1 MEPLQLRRRYRKH
14 AVGRAGLLEPATEV
28 WHELSTEA
36 AGQDMRVLHF
46 YKTFAPDSFG
56 GAQSVIRDI
65 ARGTEPFGVE
75 TQVLSLSRNPDGNSV
90 HVDGVW
96 ARKAR
101 LHLELASTGLS
112 LSVLTVFKEMAQD
125 ADLIHYHFPW
135 PMMDVIHFLART
147 DKPAV
152 VTYHSDIVKQRWLK
166 TAYDPL
172 MHRFLDSVGSIIATS
187 PPYLDTSPV
196 LARHRDKVTVIPIGT
211 GDIARRPKPEE
222 RRAYWREKLGP
233 RFFVFV
239 GALRYYKGLHFLL
252 EAAAETGFPVAIIG
266 TGRLSQQLAD
276 AVAARGLDN
285 VHLLGELPED
295 EKALLLDMACG
306 FVFPS
311 HLRSEAFG
319 VALLEAAASRLP
331 LVTCEIGT
339 GTSYV
344 NRHGETGYVVPPADP
359 MGLTDAMRRLWAD
372 PAAARRMGD
381 NARRRYEALFTARQM
396 GAAHAALYARLL
408 GVERLLE
415 TTAA

>member
-1 MEPLQLRRRYRKH
+1 
-14 AVGRAGLLEPATEV
+14 
-28 WHELSTEA
+28 
-36 AGQDMRVLHF
+36 MRVLHF

-56 GAQSVIRDI
+56 GAQTVIRDI
-65 ARGTEPFGVE
+65 ARGTQPFGVK
-75 TQVLSLSRNPDGNSV
+75 TQVLSLSRDPDGNSI
-90 HVDGVW
+90 HLDGIW

-101 LHLELASTGLS
+101 LHLEFASTGLS
-112 LSVLTVFKEMAQD
+112 LSVLSVFKEMAQD

-152 VTYHSDIVKQRWLK
+152 VTYHSDIVKQRWLR
-166 TAYDPL
+166 TAYEPL

-187 PPYLDTSPV
+187 EPYAETSRV

-211 GDIARRPKPEE
+211 EDIARRPLPEA
-222 RRAYWREKLGP
+222 RRRHWRERLGP

-252 EAAAETGFPVAIIG
+252 DAAAETGFPVAIIG
-266 TGRLSQQLAD
+266 TGRMSRQLRE
-276 AVAARGLDN
+276 AVAARNLAN

-295 EKALLLDMACG
+295 EKALLLDMAYG

-331 LVTCEIGT
+331 MVCCEIGT

-344 NRHGETGYVVPPADP
+344 NRHGETGYVVAPADP
-359 MGLTDAMRRLWAD
+359 MRLADAMRTLWAD
-372 PAAARRMGD
+372 PAAAQRMGH
-381 NARRRYEALFTARQM
+381 NARAVMRRCSPPDRWGRSTPHFMPGCWAWSGRSRRASPNP
-396 GAAHAALYARLL
+396 
-408 GVERLLE
+408 
-415 TTAA
+415 

>member
-1 MEPLQLRRRYRKH
+1 
-14 AVGRAGLLEPATEV
+14 
-28 WHELSTEA
+28 
-36 AGQDMRVLHF
+36 MRVLHF

-56 GAQSVIRDI
+56 GTQSVIRDI

-112 LSVLTVFKEMAQD
+112 LSVLSVFKDMAQD

-135 PMMDVIHFLART
+135 PMMDVIHFLSRT
-147 DKPAV
+147 DKPTV

-166 TAYDPL
+166 AAYEPL
-172 MHRFLDSVGSIIATS
+172 MHRFLDSVNGIIATS
-187 PPYLDTSPV
+187 PPYLETSPV
-196 LARHRDKVTVIPIGT
+196 LMRHRDKVTVIPIGT
-211 GDIARRPKPEE
+211 DDIARRQFPEA
-222 RRAYWREKLGP
+222 RRASWRNRLGP
-233 RFFVFV
+233 RFFVFI
-239 GALRYYKGLHFLL
+239 GALRYYKGLDFLL

-266 TGRLSQQLAD
+266 TGRRSQQLAD
-276 AVAARGLDN
+276 TIAARRLGN
-285 VHLLGELPED
+285 VHLLGEVSDD
-295 EKALLLDMACG
+295 EKALLLDMAYG

-331 LVTCEIGT
+331 LITCEIGT

-344 NRHGETGYVVPPADP
+344 NRAGETGLVVPPADP
-359 MGLTDAMRRLWAD
+359 SALANAMRSLWAD
-372 PAAARRMGD
+372 PVGTDRMGN
-381 NARRRYEALFTARQM
+381 NARRRYETLFTSKQM

-408 GVERLLE
+408 GAEQQREASV
-415 TTAA
+415 A

>member
-1 MEPLQLRRRYRKH
+1 
-14 AVGRAGLLEPATEV
+14 
-28 WHELSTEA
+28 
-36 AGQDMRVLHF
+36 MRVLHF

-112 LSVLTVFKEMAQD
+112 LSVLSVFNDMARD

-135 PMMDVIHFLART
+135 PMMDVIHFLSRT
-147 DKPAV
+147 DKPTV

-166 TAYDPL
+166 AAYGPL
-172 MHRFLDSVGSIIATS
+172 MHRFLDSVEGIIATS
-187 PPYLDTSPV
+187 PNYLETSRV
-196 LARHRDKVTVIPIGT
+196 LTRHRDKVTVIPIGT
-211 GDIARRPKPEE
+211 GDIARRELPEDK
-222 RRAYWREKLGP
+222 RAYWRAKLGP

-239 GALRYYKGLHFLL
+239 GALRYYKGLDFLI
-252 EAAAETGFPVAIIG
+252 EAAAETGYPVAIIG
-266 TGRLSQQLAD
+266 AGRRFGQLARTIS
-276 AVAARGLDN
+276 ARKLDN
-285 VHLLGELPED
+285 VHLLGEVSED
-295 EKALLLDMACG
+295 EKALLLDMAYG

-331 LVTCEIGT
+331 LITCEIGT

-344 NRHGETGYVVPPADP
+344 NRAGETGLVVAPADP
-359 MGLTDAMRRLWAD
+359 MTLAAAMRKLWAD
-372 PAAARRMGD
+372 PVAARRMGD
-381 NARRRYEALFTARQM
+381 NARRRYEAMFTARQM

-408 GVERLLE
+408 GVERPLE
-415 TTAA
+415 ASIA

>member
-1 MEPLQLRRRYRKH
+1 
-14 AVGRAGLLEPATEV
+14 
-28 WHELSTEA
+28 
-36 AGQDMRVLHF
+36 MRVLHF

-75 TQVLSLSRNPDGNSV
+75 TQVLSLSRDPDGNSM

-112 LSVLTVFKEMAQD
+112 LSVLSVFKEMAQD

-135 PMMDVIHFLART
+135 PMMDVIHFLSRT

-166 TAYDPL
+166 AAYGPL
-172 MHRFLDSVGSIIATS
+172 MHRFLDSVEGIIATS
-187 PPYLDTSPV
+187 PPYLETSPV

-211 GDIARRPKPEE
+211 GDIARRELPES
-222 RRAYWREKLGP
+222 RRAYWRERLGP

-239 GALRYYKGLHFLL
+239 GALRYYKGLDYLL

-266 TGRLSQQLAD
+266 TGRRSQQLAN
-276 AVAARGLDN
+276 AIASRKLAN
-285 VHLLGELPED
+285 VHLLGEVSED
-295 EKALLLDMACG
+295 EKALLLNMAYG

-331 LVTCEIGT
+331 MITCEIGT

-344 NRHGETGYVVPPADP
+344 NRAGETGLVVAPADP
-359 MGLTDAMRRLWAD
+359 TRLADAMRRLWAD
-372 PAAARRMGD
+372 PVAARRMGD
-381 NARRRYEALFTARQM
+381 SARRRYEAMFTARQM

-408 GVERLLE
+408 GAERLLG
-415 TTAA
+415 ANLASLPARA

>member
-1 MEPLQLRRRYRKH
+1 
-14 AVGRAGLLEPATEV
+14 
-28 WHELSTEA
+28 
-36 AGQDMRVLHF
+36 MRVLHF

-65 ARGTEPFGVE
+65 ARGTEPFGIE
-75 TQVLSLSRNPDGNSV
+75 TQVLSLSRSPDSNSV

-112 LSVLTVFKEMAQD
+112 LSVLSVFKEMAQD

-135 PMMDVIHFLART
+135 PMMDVIHFLSRT

-166 TAYDPL
+166 AAYGPL
-172 MHRFLDSVGSIIATS
+172 MHRFLDSVEGIIATS
-187 PPYLDTSPV
+187 PNYLETSAV
-196 LARHRDKVTVIPIGT
+196 LGRHRDKVTVIPIGT
-211 GDIARRPKPEE
+211 GDIARRELPEAK
-222 RRAYWREKLGP
+222 RAYWREKLGP

-239 GALRYYKGLHFLL
+239 GALRYYKGLDFLL

-266 TGRLSQQLAD
+266 AGRRSQQLARTI
-276 AVAARGLDN
+276 AARKLDN
-285 VHLLGELPED
+285 VHLLGEVSED
-295 EKALLLDMACG
+295 EKALLLDMAFG

-331 LVTCEIGT
+331 LITCEIGT

-344 NRHGETGYVVPPADP
+344 NRAGETGLVVRPADP
-359 MGLTDAMRRLWAD
+359 MTLAAAMRRLWAD
-372 PAAARRMGD
+372 PVMARRMGD

-396 GAAHAALYARLL
+396 GAAHAALYARVL
-408 GVERLLE
+408 GVGRPLE
-415 TTAA
+415 ASLA

>member
-1 MEPLQLRRRYRKH
+1 
-14 AVGRAGLLEPATEV
+14 
-28 WHELSTEA
+28 
-36 AGQDMRVLHF
+36 MRVLHF

-75 TQVLSLSRNPDGNSV
+75 TQVLSLSRNPDGNSM

-166 TAYDPL
+166 AAYEPL

-211 GDIARRPKPEE
+211 GDIARREMPES
-222 RRAYWREKLGP
+222 RRAYWRRKLGA

-266 TGRLSQQLAD
+266 TGRLSRQLAE
-276 AVAARGLDN
+276 AVAARQLDN

-295 EKALLLDMACG
+295 EKALLLSMAHG
-306 FVFPS
+306 FLFPS

-331 LVTCEIGT
+331 MVTCEIGT

-359 MGLTDAMRRLWAD
+359 MGLADAMRRLWAD
-372 PAAARRMGD
+372 PAGARRMGD

-408 GVERLLE
+408 GVERPLE

>member
-1 MEPLQLRRRYRKH
+1 
-14 AVGRAGLLEPATEV
+14 
-28 WHELSTEA
+28 
-36 AGQDMRVLHF
+36 MRVLHF

-75 TQVLSLSRNPDGNSV
+75 TQVLSLSRDPDGNSR

-135 PMMDVIHFLART
+135 PMMDVIHFLAHT

-166 TAYDPL
+166 AAYGPL
-172 MHRFLDSVGSIIATS
+172 MHCFLDSVESIIATS

-196 LARHRDKVTVIPIGT
+196 LARHRHKVTVIPIGT
-211 GDIARRPKPEE
+211 GDIARRPMPEA
-222 RRAYWREKLGP
+222 RRAYWRNRLGP

-252 EAAAETGFPVAIIG
+252 EAAAETGLPVAIIG
-266 TGRLSQQLAD
+266 TGRPARQLART
-276 AVAARGLDN
+276 AASRSLDN
-285 VHLLGELPED
+285 VHFLGELPED
-295 EKALLLDMACG
+295 EKALVLDMAYG

-331 LVTCEIGT
+331 MVTCEIGT

-344 NRHGETGYVVPPADP
+344 NRHGETGYVVPPADSQS
-359 MGLTDAMRRLWAD
+359 LAAAMRRLWAD

-408 GVERLLE
+408 GVERSLE
-415 TTAA
+415 TASA

>member
-1 MEPLQLRRRYRKH
+1 
-14 AVGRAGLLEPATEV
+14 
-28 WHELSTEA
+28 
-36 AGQDMRVLHF
+36 MRVLHF

-75 TQVLSLSRNPDGNSV
+75 TQVLSLSRDPDGNSM

-112 LSVLTVFKEMAQD
+112 LSVLSVFKEMAQD

-135 PMMDVIHFLART
+135 PMMDVIHFLSRT

-152 VTYHSDIVKQRWLK
+152 VTYHSDIVKQRLLK
-166 TAYDPL
+166 AAYGPL
-172 MHRFLDSVGSIIATS
+172 MHRFLDSVEGIIATS
-187 PPYLDTSPV
+187 PPYLETSPV

-211 GDIARRPKPEE
+211 GDIARRELPEA
-222 RRAYWREKLGP
+222 RRAFWREKLGP

-239 GALRYYKGLHFLL
+239 GALRYYKGLDFLL
-252 EAAAETGFPVAIIG
+252 DAAAETGFPVAIIG
-266 TGRLSQQLAD
+266 TGRRSQQLAN
-276 AVAARGLDN
+276 AIAARKLDN
-285 VHLLGELPED
+285 VHLLGEVSED
-295 EKALLLDMACG
+295 EKALLLDMAYG

-331 LVTCEIGT
+331 MITCEIGT

-344 NRHGETGYVVPPADP
+344 NRAGETGLVVAPADP
-359 MGLTDAMRRLWAD
+359 TRLADAMRRLWAD
-372 PAAARRMGD
+372 PVAARRMGD
-381 NARRRYEALFTARQM
+381 NARRRYEAMFTAAQM

-408 GVERLLE
+408 GAERPVEAGFTEEPAR
-415 TTAA
+415 A

>member
-1 MEPLQLRRRYRKH
+1 
-14 AVGRAGLLEPATEV
+14 
-28 WHELSTEA
+28 
-36 AGQDMRVLHF
+36 MRVLHF

-56 GAQSVIRDI
+56 GTQSVIRDI
-65 ARGTEPFGVE
+65 ARGTEPYGIE

-112 LSVLTVFKEMAQD
+112 LSVLSVFKDMARD

-135 PMMDVIHFLART
+135 PMMDLIHFLSRN

-166 TAYDPL
+166 AAYGPL
-172 MHRFLDSVGSIIATS
+172 MHRFLDSVEGIVATS
-187 PPYLDTSPV
+187 PNYLETSPV

-211 GDIARRPKPEE
+211 GDIARRSFPEA
-222 RRAYWREKLGP
+222 RRAYWQAKLGP

-239 GALRYYKGLHFLL
+239 GALRYYKGLDFLL

-266 TGRLSQQLAD
+266 TGRRSDQLAETI
-276 AVAARGLDN
+276 AARKLSN
-285 VHLLGELPED
+285 VHLLGEVSDD
-295 EKALLLDMACG
+295 EKALLLDMAYG

-331 LVTCEIGT
+331 MITCEIGT

-344 NRHGETGYVVPPADP
+344 NLAGETGLVVPPADP
-359 MGLTDAMRRLWAD
+359 MALANAMRSLWAD
-372 PAAARRMGD
+372 PAAARRMGE
-381 NARRRYEALFTARQM
+381 NGRRRYETMFTAVHM

-408 GVERLLE
+408 GVARPLE
-415 TTAA
+415 ASVA

>member
-1 MEPLQLRRRYRKH
+1 
-14 AVGRAGLLEPATEV
+14 
-28 WHELSTEA
+28 
-36 AGQDMRVLHF
+36 MRVLHF

-56 GAQSVIRDI
+56 GTQSVIRDI
-65 ARGTEPFGVE
+65 ARGTAPFGVE
-75 TQVLSLSRNPDGNSV
+75 TQVLSLSRNPDGNSI

-101 LHLELASTGLS
+101 LHLEVASTGLS
-112 LSVLTVFKEMAQD
+112 LSVLSVFNDMARD

-135 PMMDVIHFLART
+135 PMMDVIHFLSRT
-147 DKPAV
+147 DKPTV

-166 TAYDPL
+166 AAYGPL
-172 MHRFLDSVGSIIATS
+172 MHRFLDSVHGIVATS
-187 PPYLDTSPV
+187 PNYLETSRV

-211 GDIARRPKPEE
+211 GDITRRELPED
-222 RRAYWREKLGP
+222 RRAFWRAKLGP

-239 GALRYYKGLHFLL
+239 GALRYYKGLDFLL
-252 EAAAETGFPVAIIG
+252 EAAAETGYPVAIIG
-266 TGRLSQQLAD
+266 AGRRSEQLARTI
-276 AVAARGLDN
+276 AARKLDN
-285 VHLLGELPED
+285 VHLLGEVSED
-295 EKALLLDMACG
+295 EKALLLDMAYG

-331 LVTCEIGT
+331 LITCEIGT

-344 NRHGETGYVVPPADP
+344 NRAGETGLVVAPADP
-359 MGLTDAMRRLWAD
+359 MTLAAAMRRLWAD
-372 PAAARRMGD
+372 PVAARRMGD

-408 GVERLLE
+408 GVERPLE
-415 TTAA
+415 ASLA